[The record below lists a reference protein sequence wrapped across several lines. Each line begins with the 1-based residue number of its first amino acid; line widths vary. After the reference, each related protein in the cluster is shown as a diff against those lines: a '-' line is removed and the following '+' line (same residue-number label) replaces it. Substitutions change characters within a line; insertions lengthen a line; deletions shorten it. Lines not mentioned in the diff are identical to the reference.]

1 MKATSQIYK
10 EYLSGTME
18 EWCVKCPCCGRFQP
32 YEWRRI
38 RLSDVTMRCM
48 YCDEY
53 ISEIDWKQSEHK
65 YIAEHPERHRRRS
78 FHLNELAS
86 PWVHWQDIAYEWR
99 DANKDKK
106 ITATQRNCRHS
117 SIQCLGSRGKSAA
130 RARMMTP
137 FLPAVKDTWQKYR
150 TASCC

>member
-1 MKATSQIYK
+1 
-10 EYLSGTME
+10 
-18 EWCVKCPCCGRFQP
+18 
-32 YEWRRI
+32 
-38 RLSDVTMRCM
+38 M

-86 PWVHWQDIAYEWR
+86 PWVHWQDIVYEWR

-106 ITATQRNCRHS
+106 DYGDTKKLQTFINTV
-117 SIQCLGSRGKSAA
+117 LGEPWEERGKGA
-130 RARMMTP
+130 MMIP
-137 FLPAVKDTWQKYR
+137 FLPAVKGTWQKYR
-150 TASCC
+150 TAFYC